1 MNDIFVRL
9 IPKTDTGRLIVNEIG
24 DHFLIK
30 ELNRHVTH
38 SNKKDWFKLES
49 QVTKTILMV
58 HSSEDEH
65 FTISKPL

>member
-9 IPKTDTGRLIVNEIG
+9 IPKTDTGRLIVNEEG
-24 DHFLIK
+24 DHFTIK
-30 ELNRHVTH
+30 ALNRYVTF
-38 SNKKDWFKLES
+38 SEKKDWFVLQS
-49 QVTKTILMV
+49 QVTKTILHV